1 MMVTLV
7 FMIEPLEKF
16 GVGGFIVMGA
26 KSLDSVFPEWR
37 SGGRLFRWGWCYNR
51 C

>member
-16 GVGGFIVMGA
+16 RVGGFIVMGA
-26 KSLDSVFPEWR
+26 KSLNGVFSEWG
-37 SGGRLFRWGWCYNR
+37 SGGKLFRWGWCYNR